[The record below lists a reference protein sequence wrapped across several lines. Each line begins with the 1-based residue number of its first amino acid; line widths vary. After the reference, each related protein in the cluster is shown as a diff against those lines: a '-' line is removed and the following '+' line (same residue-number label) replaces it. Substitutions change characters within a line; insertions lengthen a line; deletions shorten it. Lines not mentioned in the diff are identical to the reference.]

1 MIIFDWQFTDGRLI
15 DSDSCQEFVGT
26 DAAPDELKAMRLSK
40 GMKLRNIKVRVRDGA
55 HAAGRQELH
64 QSAKSPPQII
74 KLCFNDVVVVIYWHI
89 MCTSQDD
96 AEVEARAVLAGY
108 LEQVHLVLF
117 VDHQLDLSQ
126 PAERQNLPQV
136 WH

>member
-1 MIIFDWQFTDGRLI
+1 MVPMRPGGRNCI
-15 DSDSCQEFVGT
+15 NQPSH
-26 DAAPDELKAMRLSK
+26 PP
-40 GMKLRNIKVRVRDGA
+40 KL
-55 HAAGRQELH
+55 
-64 QSAKSPPQII
+64 
-74 KLCFNDVVVVIYWHI
+74 LCFNDVVVVVIYWHI

-136 WH
+136 

>member
-1 MIIFDWQFTDGRLI
+1 
-15 DSDSCQEFVGT
+15 
-26 DAAPDELKAMRLSK
+26 
-40 GMKLRNIKVRVRDGA
+40 MKLRNIKVRVRDGA

-64 QSAKSPPQII
+64 QSAKSPP
-74 KLCFNDVVVVIYWHI
+74 KLLCFNDVDVVVIYWHI

-136 WH
+136 

>member
-1 MIIFDWQFTDGRLI
+1 
-15 DSDSCQEFVGT
+15 
-26 DAAPDELKAMRLSK
+26 
-40 GMKLRNIKVRVRDGA
+40 
-55 HAAGRQELH
+55 
-64 QSAKSPPQII
+64 
-74 KLCFNDVVVVIYWHI
+74 

-136 WH
+136 

>member
-1 MIIFDWQFTDGRLI
+1 MRPGGRNCI
-15 DSDSCQEFVGT
+15 NQPS
-26 DAAPDELKAMRLSK
+26 
-40 GMKLRNIKVRVRDGA
+40 
-55 HAAGRQELH
+55 H
-64 QSAKSPPQII
+64 PPQII
-74 KLCFNDVVVVIYWHI
+74 KLCFNDDVVVVIYWHI

-108 LEQVHLVLF
+108 LEQIHLVLF

-136 WH
+136 

>member
-1 MIIFDWQFTDGRLI
+1 
-15 DSDSCQEFVGT
+15 
-26 DAAPDELKAMRLSK
+26 
-40 GMKLRNIKVRVRDGA
+40 MKLRNIKVRVRDGA

-74 KLCFNDVVVVIYWHI
+74 IKLLLFLTKCRRRRIYWHI

-136 WH
+136 